1 MEDKLREVIRNIVR
15 EMMTQDELEEIT
27 TSSSVATPSVPFA
40 FKKTDGTDEDDEND
54 DEFVARIN
62 QSTGFK
68 KVNENRWHDLRKS
81 DGSPR
86 QKVGR
91 GVSQVNKQLSEIET
105 FLRWY
110 GKIKKEGDLKSDQ
123 YWKRTQKN
131 LLKIRERLTKIQN
144 RISELS

>member
-1 MEDKLREVIRNIVR
+1 MEDRLKEAIRNIVR

-27 TSSSVATPSVPFA
+27 TTASVATPSVPHA
-40 FKKTDGTDEDDEND
+40 FKKTDGTDKDDEND
-54 DEFVARIN
+54 DDFIDRIN

-68 KVNENRWHDLRKS
+68 KVNENRWHELRRAE
-81 DGSPR
+81 GTPR

-91 GVSQVNKQLSEIET
+91 GISKVNKQLSEIET

-131 LLKIRERLTKIQN
+131 LLKIRERLTKIQTQM
-144 RISELS
+144 SELS

>member
-1 MEDKLREVIRNIVR
+1 MEDKIREIIRNIVR

-27 TSSSVATPSVPFA
+27 TTASVATPSVPHA
-40 FKKTDGTDEDDEND
+40 FKKTDGTDTDDEND
-54 DEFVARIN
+54 DEFVDRIN

-68 KVNENRWHDLRKS
+68 KVNENRWHELRKAE
-81 DGSPR
+81 GTPR

-91 GVSQVNKQLSEIET
+91 GISQVNKQLSEIET

-131 LLKIRERLTKIQN
+131 LLKIRERLNTIVTQ
-144 RISELS
+144 ISKL